1 MLNNFYKKQNNFKED
16 LLIFTQIGDNDKLI
30 LKNNRLILTDIE
42 DNDCSFFLPILLLL
56 KNIIN
61 NENYNENDLIRFVE
75 QMFTEYLEFIDSI
88 IYYMYKKQCF
98 QDQYLILLSEIEKNI
113 EKINQGLIRLINT
126 HHKSKLSIMYKSV
139 LFSFFDFSKLLNEIK
154 NKVNI
159 ENTTLQFHSINKIK
173 NDKNY
178 SY

>member
-1 MLNNFYKKQNNFKED
+1 MLNIFYKKQNNFKED